1 MPPVAAITPI
11 LNPCVA
17 RITPVLYAINNTKS
31 VANVSPIASMAMPG
45 YDFSNMAEMP
55 PSANPSS
62 NAYSG
67 AVIGAQLRLKMVTSA
82 VTIPPNSPPIIHGM
96 AAPGVSECA
105 KPQVHAAVATTH
117 SSSSPVLF
125 TVPCKV
131 IASPPTATSPRKAFS
146 FSAGFEVRNGLAM
159 FNSLDRTHSVYA
171 CENRPANP
179 TPQFKRS
186 QFQIEGLQPE
196 EW

>member
-1 MPPVAAITPI
+1 
-11 LNPCVA
+11 
-17 RITPVLYAINNTKS
+17 
-31 VANVSPIASMAMPG
+31 
-45 YDFSNMAEMP
+45 MP
-55 PSANPSS
+55 PSTNPSS

-67 AVIGAQLRLKMVTSA
+67 AVIGAQLRLKIVTSA
-82 VTIPPNSPPIIHGM
+82 VTIPPSNPPTIHGM

-105 KPQVHAAVATTH
+105 IPQVHAAVATTQ
-117 SSSSPVLF
+117 SSNTPVLL

-131 IASPPTATSPRKAFS
+131 IASPPTAISPRKAFS
-146 FSAGFEVRNGLAM
+146 FSAGLEVRNRFTM
-159 FNSLDRTHSVYA
+159 FNSLDRTHSIYA
-171 CENRPANP
+171 CQNRPANP

>member
-1 MPPVAAITPI
+1 
-11 LNPCVA
+11 
-17 RITPVLYAINNTKS
+17 
-31 VANVSPIASMAMPG
+31 
-45 YDFSNMAEMP
+45 MP
-55 PSANPSS
+55 PSTNPSS

-67 AVIGAQLRLKMVTSA
+67 AVIGAQLRLKIVTSA
-82 VTIPPNSPPIIHGM
+82 VTIPPSNPPIIHGR
-96 AAPGVSECA
+96 AAPGPDVSECA
-105 KPQVHAAVATTH
+105 KPQVQAAVATTH
-117 SSSSPVLF
+117 SSSTPVLF

-146 FSAGFEVRNGLAM
+146 FSAGLEVRNGLAM

-186 QFQIEGLQPE
+186 
-196 EW
+196 